1 MTKKHAS
8 KPAKKDDPKKKK
20 VEAKPPAKRT
30 AAEKDKKVV
39 AKVAPKPGSKAA
51 AAAAAAQAA
60 DAVALAKEKL
70 KTRKAVTEV
79 DDDEVEE
86 SAIEMMEGG
95 EVDANAQKDEEAEES
110 LTESPA
116 VKDLLAQGKKQGF
129 VNIDDVNEALGPGD
143 AVSPE
148 QIDDVMSMFGDNDVE
163 VVDAQK
169 NNEGQVEV
177 KPTVAAEE
185 DGAEEDRHRVELD
198 RSTVQHRGDDVSFDD
213 M

>member
-1 MTKKHAS
+1 MTKKPAP
-8 KPAKKDDPKKKK
+8 KPAKKEDLKKKK
-20 VEAKPPAKRT
+20 VEAKPPLKRAAGAVEAK
-30 AAEKDKKVV
+30 KP
-39 AKVAPKPGSKAA
+39 APKPGSKAA

-70 KTRKAVTEV
+70 KKHKAVTEV

-95 EVDANAQKDEEAEES
+95 EVDANAQKDEETEES
-110 LTESPA
+110 ITESPA
-116 VKDLLAQGKKQGF
+116 VKELLAQGKKQGF
-129 VNIDDVNEALGPGD
+129 VNVDDVNEALGPGD

-169 NNEGQVEV
+169 NN
-177 KPTVAAEE
+177 
-185 DGAEEDRHRVELD
+185 
-198 RSTVQHRGDDVSFDD
+198 
-213 M
+213 